1 MNFLDG
7 WTLDI
12 RKIPKYE
19 DITGHIFTE
28 QVDVTLLNMMNKK
41 SSEKIEINNH
51 KNNITIVL
59 DNVNKKTG
67 QLQVQYTSNYNGL
80 GDLTPVNNISMLCS
94 GDRTVRHTMFEYMGY
109 KEIDINKAFITLM
122 YEISLKNGILLSS
135 MKNYITNYE
144 EITDDI
150 ISYYKS
156 YGINLVLKNKPK
168 NDLVRHFLNCIYSG
182 GTYKDFFVGNS
193 NLLFK
198 SPFGSSIEKNCL
210 AKSTGIIE
218 RLNLSIKTIP
228 PPHPFFENFI
238 KEFNIFKKYVV
249 DNNFHLMA
257 YVDKKC
263 PTINQNLK
271 EIALVQIYRD
281 TFIFNATANAYSFL
295 VRHNVIPPYSALLQN
310 DSIIIPPI
318 HPQINMNQL
327 SDQLNAYIYAKTGF
341 HFVYKYKPWD
351 MYSKKLIEERNNPW
365 YVVWFNIQPLFRHA

>member
-7 WTLDI
+7 WRLDT
-12 RKIPKYE
+12 RKVPKYE

-28 QVDVTLLNMMNKK
+28 QVDVTLLNMINKK
-41 SSEKIEINNH
+41 SSEKNEINNH

-67 QLQVQYTSNYNGL
+67 QLQVQYTSGCNGL
-80 GDLTPVNNISMLCS
+80 GELEPVNKISMLCS
-94 GDRTVRHTMFEYMGY
+94 GNRTVRHTMFEYMGY
-109 KEIDINKAFITLM
+109 KEIDINKAFMTLM
-122 YEISLKNGILLSS
+122 YEISLKNGILFSS

-144 EITDDI
+144 AIDDDI

-156 YGINLVLKNKPK
+156 YEINLVVKNKPK
-168 NDLVRHFLNCIYSG
+168 NDLIKRFFSCIYIG

-193 NLLFK
+193 NLLYI
-198 SPFGSSIEKNCL
+198 SSLGSFVEKNCL
-210 AKSTGIIE
+210 AKFRGIIE
-218 RLNLSIKTIP
+218 ELKLDIKTIP

-257 YVDKKC
+257 YIDNKC
-263 PTINQNLK
+263 PTINQHLK

-281 TFIFNATANAYSFL
+281 TFIFNATANAYYFL

-341 HFVYKYKPWD
+341 RFIYRLKPWNV
-351 MYSKKLIEERNNPW
+351 YSKKLIEDRNNPY
-365 YVVWFNIQPLFRHA
+365 YVIWFNSIISLI